1 MFEAIIPVII
11 ENLVEIV
18 TAAAITAIG
27 VAGSWALSKLGQS
40 KKLCTIAAATDEAIT
55 AAQITVGELQQT
67 VVDDLKAAAAD
78 GKLTPEE
85 IHTLG
90 VALVDGAMAK
100 MSTPACNVLNAAG
113 VDVVA
118 LIKGAGEDWISQIK
132 GIEKA
137 E

>member
-40 KKLCTIAAATDEAIT
+40 KKLGTIAAATDEAIA

-85 IHTLG
+85 IHTLA

-132 GIEKA
+132 GIDKA
-137 E
+137 A